1 MLSNRSQNSNKI
13 AQNQSNFANS
23 TSKSNPNMSYID
35 AIKTGMNNHLIMEF
49 RGGQPMDN
57 SDVIEVNGVKLYHV
71 PEPEKN
77 IDQKATMELNMLL
90 FGKYTDTNEEVIV
103 NGNKLTP
110 HNPIQELTLEMEE
123 ESPFKHIQNPTESW
137 GEEDDDFTPPLIRT
151 DSFVYESKCSKTP
164 ETPQDPYP
172 VITPPVRKE
181 PEVVSIEEV
190 LDDTEWKIFECPDC
204 KCYQSYTELGY
215 FNHCCSNY
223 HLDNVEQNLLKK
235 INPPITCTLMRSD
248 NLFLDDVEQEY
259 DMWKKSEKN
268 HNKHIEKDTNK
279 TKNICSYCKALKL
292 PFHNTHSYAECPH
305 NKTCVYYPEYMHRFS
320 PLQKIDKNQR
330 IVV

>member
-90 FGKYTDTNEEVIV
+90 FGKINDNSEEVIV

-123 ESPFKHIQNPTESW
+123 ESPFKHIQNPTES
-137 GEEDDDFTPPLIRT
+137 
-151 DSFVYESKCSKTP
+151 
-164 ETPQDPYP
+164 
-172 VITPPVRKE
+172 
-181 PEVVSIEEV
+181 
-190 LDDTEWKIFECPDC
+190 
-204 KCYQSYTELGY
+204 
-215 FNHCCSNY
+215 
-223 HLDNVEQNLLKK
+223 
-235 INPPITCTLMRSD
+235 
-248 NLFLDDVEQEY
+248 
-259 DMWKKSEKN
+259 
-268 HNKHIEKDTNK
+268 
-279 TKNICSYCKALKL
+279 
-292 PFHNTHSYAECPH
+292 
-305 NKTCVYYPEYMHRFS
+305 
-320 PLQKIDKNQR
+320 
-330 IVV
+330 

>member
-13 AQNQSNFANS
+13 AQNQINSANS
-23 TSKSNPNMSYID
+23 TSKSNPSMSYIN
-35 AIKTGMNNHLIMEF
+35 AVKTGFNNHLTMKF
-49 RGGQPMDN
+49 SGGQPMDI
-57 SDVIEVNGVKLYHV
+57 SDIEVNGVKLYHV
-71 PEPEKN
+71 PEPEKK
-77 IDQKATMELNMLL
+77 IDEKATMELNMLL
-90 FGKYTDTNEEVIV
+90 FGKVTDNNDEVIV

-110 HNPIQELTLEMEE
+110 HTPIQDLNLEIEE

-137 GEEDDDFTPPLIRT
+137 GEEDDVFTPPLVKT
-151 DSFVYESKCSKTP
+151 DSFVYESKTP
-164 ETPQDPYP
+164 EIPLDPYP
-172 VITPPVRKE
+172 VITP
-181 PEVVSIEEV
+181 EVVCIEDV

-235 INPPITCTLMRSD
+235 INPPVACTLMRSD

-259 DMWKKSEKN
+259 DMLKKSEKN

-292 PFHNTHSYAECPH
+292 PFHNTHSYSQCPH